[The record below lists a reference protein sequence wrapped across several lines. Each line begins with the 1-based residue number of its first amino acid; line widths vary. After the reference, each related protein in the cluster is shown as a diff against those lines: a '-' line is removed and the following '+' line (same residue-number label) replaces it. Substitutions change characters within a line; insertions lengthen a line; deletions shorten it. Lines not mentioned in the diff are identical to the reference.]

1 MSSQDSCCK
10 TCGNNAL
17 KLCSI
22 CGREYAGLS
31 KLHLRTSIHKL
42 YKTLFKFLRQAP
54 ESEIQRLCDAYIPKA
69 ELPSKTISKQT
80 EISTQTEDV
89 KQKHKKVSPKKQSSS
104 SKDEKPKKILK
115 KKSKNT

>member
-31 KLHLRTSIHKL
+31 KMHLRTSIHKL

-104 SKDEKPKKILK
+104 SDEKPKKILK